1 MPSKVK
7 VTSASLLV
15 SLLVVYLDVIAMGFF
30 FCFFFLL
37 NQPQADSEKDLK
49 QAPQDRLITT
59 VYMK

>member
-15 SLLVVYLDVIAMGFF
+15 SLLVVYLDVIAMGF
-30 FCFFFLL
+30 FFFLL